1 MKKYFEKLGRSTNQK
16 VNFVCRYSITKT
28 SFFTNMKDKLNKLNK
43 SNVVYQFSCPGCES
57 SYVGKTEQTLVEIT
71 KEHVTRANS
80 AIKGHLDNCLN
91 LEHLFS
97 INNLI
102 LNDVNTHEFRLNI
115 VRQNTRIIDESNNWN
130 VLLFKEAYHIK
141 EKCSILSNGVKA
153 CREMQLF

>member
-1 MKKYFEKLGRSTNQK
+1 MGRSTNQK

-153 CREMQLF
+153 SREMQLF